1 METTDKTHQLL
12 SWLEKEKTK
21 DKVELD
27 SNKKKFINEIRKL
40 KKEELIKTPQKIN
53 LWKRILIMIWGR

>member
-12 SWLEKEKTK
+12 NWLEKEKIK

-27 SNKKKFINEIRKL
+27 SNKKKFINEIRKYQ
-40 KKEELIKTPQKIN
+40 KQELIKTPQKIS
-53 LWKRILIMIWGR
+53 LWKKILIMIWGR

>member
-1 METTDKTHQLL
+1 L

-40 KKEELIKTPQKIN
+40 KKEELIKTPQKIS